1 MYFLPI
7 CIDIEHA
14 KILIIGGGKVGLHK
28 VEGLEPFTRNLKVIA
43 TQVCDEIRQRQWVEI
58 VEKSYEPSDLDGHL
72 LVYAATNDSML
83 NSQIRCDARKYRCIV
98 NVVDKPANCDFIS
111 PAIFKHDKMS
121 VAVSSNGENV
131 YASIQWRNEIK
142 KLVENGTINPIQP
155 KHSYHGIAPLA
166 GK

>member
-7 CIDIEHA
+7 CIDIEHE

-28 VEGLEPFTRNLKVIA
+28 VEGLESFTHNIKVIA
-43 TQVCDEIRQRQWVEI
+43 TQVNDEIRKRNWVEI
-58 VEKSYEPSDLDGHL
+58 VEKAYEPSDLEGHL
-72 LVYAATNDSML
+72 MVYAATNDSEL

-111 PAIFKHDKMS
+111 PAIFKQDKMS

-131 YASIQWRNEIK
+131 YASVQWRNEIK
-142 KLVENGTINPIQP
+142 KLVENGTINPIQS
-155 KHSYHGIAPLA
+155 KSSYLGASQA
-166 GK
+166 AE